1 MSSIL
6 TYWKNNKVSIF
17 TYFGKS
23 SGVMELLCAG
33 LSCLASK
40 NIEEFDEEATVD
52 VVVETFDMLY
62 IEEATLEVEEFDD
75 AIFDVDDAVTFEV
88 VVRFSSIS
96 TDDVIM

>member
-1 MSSIL
+1 MSSIII
-6 TYWKNNKVSIF
+6 YWKNNKVSIF